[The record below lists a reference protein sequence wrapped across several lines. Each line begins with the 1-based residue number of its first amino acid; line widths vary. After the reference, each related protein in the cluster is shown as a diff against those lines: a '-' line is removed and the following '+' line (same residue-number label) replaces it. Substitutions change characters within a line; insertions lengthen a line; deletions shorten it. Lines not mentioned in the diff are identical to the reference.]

1 MNWIAFTLYTL
12 ITIFFLRDWL
22 WNFSNTILGSDKGDG
37 SLLIWIAYWPYLKL
51 KSLLYGES
59 LEAYLN
65 SNIFYGFDG
74 GYSFSDMMPSL
85 LPMVA
90 ILDSIFHSPILTINF
105 IQLSFIILLPFG
117 NYLLCRE
124 FGYNPYVSFVSGLVC
139 SFTEFH
145 IQQYLHFQ
153 LQFVFLIP
161 IGLVYSIR
169 YFKKP
174 GSFELS
180 IVSFI
185 LAFLAGSSIHI
196 FIYFIFILFL
206 LLLLSIL
213 YMYKFKLY
221 DDAKI
226 LINKSISIKN
236 IFIIIFTFILISTLI
251 YPYYHNIELYH
262 FKRLKVET
270 LVFSYPPS
278 DLNSFGF
285 NPLLYIF
292 LSLSFLVTFRFHT
305 LPDSE
310 RFKIKAI
317 YFVCFLIYLL
327 SLGAKKYYPYTVLF
341 NYFPGFSGI
350 RDSSRI
356 IFLFWVLY
364 GLVIAFVLNFINN
377 YFTNQKIFYLFLCFI
392 LLVDILLLNNRAPV
406 LSRFQI
412 PEEMIA
418 IHRDYSQGKYKE
430 PLLLVSDRFFI
441 TSYVDIDAYSQFLSI
456 NHKKNLLGG
465 YSGQYTHSLFMLRS
479 AVSKYLSGDPIWK
492 KEEIESVI
500 SSSPSG
506 SIALYDVPNEWKIK
520 LSEINFTEKNSQKP
534 CPKYLRGSWRNLPQ
548 ISPNYGLILGYTPN
562 LDFCINTYNNILDIK
577 INLRWIRESTME
589 YEDII
594 FVSTPF
600 YHHHSAPEI
609 LYNTEGFR
617 KKGEYTLELY
627 QENELLYTG
636 KVVVK

>member
-1 MNWIAFTLYTL
+1 MNWIPFTLYTL
-12 ITIFFLRDWL
+12 VTIFFLRDWL

-37 SLLIWIAYWPYLKL
+37 SLTIWIAYWPYLKL
-51 KSLLYGES
+51 KSLVNGEN

-90 ILDSIFHSPILTINF
+90 ILDSIFHSPIITINV
-105 IQLSFIILLPFG
+105 IQLSFIVLLPFG

-161 IGLVYSIR
+161 IGIVYSIR

-174 GSFELS
+174 SSFELS
-180 IVSFI
+180 IVSGI
-185 LAFLAGSSIHI
+185 LVFLAGSSIHI
-196 FIYFIFILFL
+196 FIYFIFLLFL

-213 YMYKFKLY
+213 YMYKFKMY
-221 DDAKI
+221 DDVKF
-226 LINKSISIKN
+226 LIHKSISVKN
-236 IFIIIFTFILISTLI
+236 IFILLFTFLLISTLI
-251 YPYYHNIELYH
+251 YPYYHNMLVYH

-270 LVFSYPPS
+270 LVFSYPPF

-317 YFVCFLIYLL
+317 YFVCILVYIL
-327 SLGAKKYYPYTVLF
+327 SLGAKKYYPYTLLF
-341 NYFPGFSGI
+341 DYFPGFSGI

-356 IFLFWVLY
+356 IYLFWVTY
-364 GLVIAFVLNFINN
+364 GLVIAFILNLIHN
-377 YFTNQKIFYLFLCFI
+377 YFTNQKLFYLFLSTI
-392 LLVDILLLNNRAPV
+392 LFVDLLLLNDRAPV
-406 LSRFQI
+406 LGRFQI

-418 IHRDYSQGKYKE
+418 IHKDYSQGKYKE
-430 PLLLVSDRFFI
+430 PLLLVSDRSFI
-441 TSYVDIDAYSQFLSI
+441 TAYVDIDATSQFLSI
-456 NHKKNLLGG
+456 FHKKNLMGG

-479 AVSKYLSGDPIWK
+479 AISKYLSGDPNWK
-492 KEEIESVI
+492 KEEIESVV

-520 LSEINFTEKNSQKP
+520 LSEINFTEKTIPRP
-534 CPKYLRGSWRNLPQ
+534 CPKHLRGNWRNLPQ
-548 ISPNYGLILGYTPN
+548 ISPNYGLVLGYTPN
-562 LDFCINTYNNILDIK
+562 SDFCINTYNIILDSK
-577 INLRWIRESTME
+577 IDLRWIKESKIE

-600 YHHHSAPEI
+600 YHHPSAPEI

-627 QENELLYTG
+627 QENKLLYTG

>member
-1 MNWIAFTLYTL
+1 MNWIPFTVYTL
-12 ITIFFLRDWL
+12 VTIFFLRDWL

-37 SLLIWIAYWPYLKL
+37 SLTIWIAYWPYLKL
-51 KSLLYGES
+51 KSLVNGEN

-90 ILDSIFHSPILTINF
+90 ILDSIFHSPIITINV
-105 IQLSFIILLPFG
+105 IQLSFIVLLPFG

-124 FGYNPYVSFVSGLVC
+124 FGYNPYVSFISGLVC

-161 IGLVYSIR
+161 IGMVYSIR

-174 GSFELS
+174 SSYELS
-180 IVSFI
+180 IICCI
-185 LAFLAGSSIHI
+185 LVFLAGSSIHI
-196 FIYFIFILFL
+196 FIYFIFLVFL
-206 LLLLSIL
+206 LLLLSLI
-213 YMYKFKLY
+213 YMYKFKMY

-226 LINKSISIKN
+226 LIHKSISIKN
-236 IFIIIFTFILISTLI
+236 IFILLFTFLLISTLI
-251 YPYYHNIELYH
+251 YPYYHNMMLYH

-270 LVFSYPPS
+270 LVFSYPPF

-292 LSLSFLVTFRFHT
+292 LSLSILVAFRFHT

-317 YFVCFLIYLL
+317 YFVCILVYLL
-327 SLGAKKYYPYTVLF
+327 SLGAKKYYPYTLLF
-341 NYFPGFSGI
+341 DYFPGFSGI

-356 IFLFWVLY
+356 IYLFWVTY
-364 GLVIAFVLNFINN
+364 GLVIAFILNLIHNYFIN
-377 YFTNQKIFYLFLCFI
+377 QKLFYLFLSTILFI
-392 LLVDILLLNNRAPV
+392 DLLLLNDRAPV

-418 IHRDYSQGKYKE
+418 IHKDYSQGKYKE
-430 PLLLVSDRFFI
+430 PLLLVSDRSFI
-441 TSYVDIDAYSQFLSI
+441 TAYVDIDAYSQFLSI
-456 NHKKNLLGG
+456 YHKKNLMGG

-479 AVSKYLSGDPIWK
+479 AISKYLSGDPNWK
-492 KEEIESVI
+492 KEEIESVV

-506 SIALYDVPNEWKIK
+506 SIALYDVPNEWKTK
-520 LSEINFTEKNSQKP
+520 LSEINITENISPRP
-534 CPKYLRGSWRNLPQ
+534 CPKYLRGNWRNLPQ
-548 ISPNYGLILGYTPN
+548 ISPNYGLVLGYTPN
-562 LDFCINTYNNILDIK
+562 SDFCINTYNIILDSK
-577 INLRWIRESTME
+577 INLKWIKENTIE

-600 YHHHSAPEI
+600 YHHPSAPEI

-627 QENELLYTG
+627 QENEFLYTG
-636 KVVVK
+636 KVIVK